1 MRTDHGHHGVERV
14 DRVLDFVGRAAMPPR
29 FSQIV
34 AATGIPS
41 STVADLLAQLRRHGY
56 VHREENVYRLG
67 RRLQV
72 LALVA
77 GMNPAAPISHEQLT
91 RLNEVAECPL
101 ALAVLIGV
109 DVLYLDI
116 AGPGVSAEHQ
126 AIADRLEPRPAL
138 RTAAGR
144 LLVATADRERRSTI
158 LRDVALSD
166 PESVTAFLR
175 ERPTI
180 LRAQLARSDGLA
192 DPDIQAIAVPVLC
205 STDVPA
211 AIVLTGPRS
220 VPGAPRASVALETA
234 AARVL
239 AEQRAWGWPKHPN
252 DRAH

>member
-1 MRTDHGHHGVERV
+1 MDHGHHGVERI
-14 DRVLDFVGRAAMPPR
+14 DRVLDFVGRAATPPR
-29 FSQIV
+29 LSQIV

-41 STVADLLAQLRRHGY
+41 STVADLLAELRRHGY
-56 VHREENVYRLG
+56 VHREENAYRLG

-72 LALVA
+72 LALIA

-91 RLNEVAECPL
+91 RLSKVAESPL

-116 AGPGVSAEHQ
+116 AGSGVPAEHQ

-158 LRDVALSD
+158 LRDIALHD
-166 PESVTAFLR
+166 PEPVTAFLR
-175 ERPTI
+175 ERPGI
-180 LRAQLARSDGLA
+180 VRAQLARSDGLA
-192 DPDIQAIAVPVLC
+192 DPDIQAIAIPVLD
-205 STDVPA
+205 SADVPA

-220 VPGAPRASVALETA
+220 LPGAPRASFALETA
-234 AARVL
+234 ATKVL
-239 AEQRAWGWPKHPN
+239 AEQRAWGPPE
-252 DRAH
+252 ASG